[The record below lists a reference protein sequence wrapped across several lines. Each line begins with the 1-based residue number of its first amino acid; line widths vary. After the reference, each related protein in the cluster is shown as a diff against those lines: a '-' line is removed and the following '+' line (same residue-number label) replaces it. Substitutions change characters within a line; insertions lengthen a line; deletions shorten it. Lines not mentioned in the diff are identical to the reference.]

1 MLSMP
6 YAVALGG
13 WASLAALVVA
23 AALFCLSGLLIVK
36 NFDKVP
42 AGMPHTYPAL
52 GAGPVRALHASGG
65 IACDAPAHC
74 CMPPRFAY
82 KSSKGCACE
91 QTPQALL
98 CKHSPCC
105 CSSVSYGQ

>member
-1 MLSMP
+1 MSRGWGAGMGMLSMP

-23 AALFCLSGLLIVK
+23 AALFCLSGLLIVR

-52 GAGPVRALHASGG
+52 GAGPAS
-65 IACDAPAHC
+65 A
-74 CMPPRFAY
+74 
-82 KSSKGCACE
+82 
-91 QTPQALL
+91 
-98 CKHSPCC
+98 
-105 CSSVSYGQ
+105 

>member
-52 GAGPVRALHASGG
+52 GACPTSG
-65 IACDAPAHC
+65 
-74 CMPPRFAY
+74 
-82 KSSKGCACE
+82 
-91 QTPQALL
+91 
-98 CKHSPCC
+98 
-105 CSSVSYGQ
+105 

>member
-13 WASLAALVVA
+13 WASLGALVVA
-23 AALFCLSGLLIVK
+23 AALFCLSGLLIVR

-52 GAGPVRALHASGG
+52 GAGPASGWT
-65 IACDAPAHC
+65 ACGACAELRVALEC
-74 CMPPRFAY
+74 CMR
-82 KSSKGCACE
+82 
-91 QTPQALL
+91 
-98 CKHSPCC
+98 H
-105 CSSVSYGQ
+105 

>member
-13 WASLAALVVA
+13 WASLGALVVA
-23 AALFCLSGLLIVK
+23 AALFCLSGLLIVR

-52 GAGPVRALHASGG
+52 GASPAVGCTASG
-65 IACDAPAHC
+65 ACLKLSVAPQF
-74 CMPPRFAY
+74 CMCI
-82 KSSKGCACE
+82 SKPA
-91 QTPQALL
+91 A
-98 CKHSPCC
+98 
-105 CSSVSYGQ
+105 